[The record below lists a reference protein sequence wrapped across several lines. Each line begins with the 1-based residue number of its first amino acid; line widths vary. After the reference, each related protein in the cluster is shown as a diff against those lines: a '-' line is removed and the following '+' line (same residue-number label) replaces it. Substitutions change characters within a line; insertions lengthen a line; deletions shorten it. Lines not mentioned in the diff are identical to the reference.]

1 MLYTMKLSIGP
12 IQYFWDRRRVLDFYQ
27 QAADS
32 SAEIIYLG
40 EVICSKRREVKS
52 EDWLAIGN
60 ELKQSGKEVILS
72 SLTLLEAASEMG
84 SLKKLCRNESFMVE
98 ANDVSA
104 VQLLSAAGKNFVTG
118 PSFNIYNGRSLRLL
132 ASKGLK
138 RWVLPVELGL
148 ETLKDLQAL
157 RPAGLETEVFALGR
171 LPLAYSA
178 RCYTARSH
186 NLPKDDCQFK
196 CLDYPD
202 GRLLKTQEGQGFL
215 VLNGIQTQ
223 SALTHQVL
231 EQLPELKA
239 LGVDVLRISPQY
251 SGTLRIIDI
260 FDAARKG
267 KELGPLGEELLG
279 LLPLGACN
287 GYLVDKPGMDYLGPV
302 NTGQVTALPAL
313 AEVADVT
320 QQAV

>member
-1 MLYTMKLSIGP
+1 MMKLSLGP
-12 IQYFWDRRRVLDFYQ
+12 IQYFWERQRVLDFYQ

-32 SAEIIYLG
+32 AAEIIYLG
-40 EVICSKRREVKS
+40 EVICSKRRLVKL

-60 ELKQSGKEVILS
+60 ELKQSGKEVLLS
-72 SLTLLEAASEMG
+72 SLTLLEAASEMS
-84 SLKKLCRNESFMVE
+84 SLKKLCANDSFMVE
-98 ANDVSA
+98 ANDISA

-118 PSFNIYNGRSLRLL
+118 PSVNIYNGSSLQLL
-132 ASKGLK
+132 ARKGLK

-157 RPAGLETEVFALGR
+157 RPEGVETEVFALGR

-196 CLDYPD
+196 CIDYPD
-202 GRLLKTQEGQGFL
+202 GRMLETQEDQKFL

-231 EQLPELKA
+231 DQLPELAA
-239 LGVDVLRISPQY
+239 LGVDILRISPQY
-251 SGTLRIIDI
+251 DGTFEILKLFDI
-260 FDAARKG
+260 ALNNSQLDNLSDK
-267 KELGPLGEELLG
+267 LLK
-279 LLPLGACN
+279 LLPHGACN
-287 GYLVDKPGMDYLGPV
+287 GYMVEQAGMDYGS
-302 NTGQVTALPAL
+302 
-313 AEVADVT
+313 
-320 QQAV
+320 

>member
-1 MLYTMKLSIGP
+1 MKLSIGP
-12 IQYFWDRRRVLDFYQ
+12 IQYFWDRQRVLDFYQ
-27 QAADS
+27 QAANS

-40 EVICSKRREVKS
+40 EVICSKRRLIKF

-60 ELKQSGKEVILS
+60 ELKKSGKEVVLS

-98 ANDVSA
+98 ANDISA
-104 VQLLSAAGKNFVTG
+104 VQLLSAAGKDFVTG
-118 PSFNIYNGRSLRLL
+118 PSFNIYNGGSLQLL

-148 ETLKDLQAL
+148 DTLKDLQAL
-157 RPAGLETEVFALGR
+157 RPEGLETEVFALGR

-202 GRLLKTQEGQGFL
+202 GRMLATQEDQDFL

-231 EQLPELKA
+231 DQLPELND

-251 SGTLRIIDI
+251 SGTFKIIEI
-260 FDAARKG
+260 FDAARRG
-267 KELGPLGEELLG
+267 DDLGPLSEALLK

-287 GYLVDKPGMDYLGPV
+287 GYLVEQAGMNYGS
-302 NTGQVTALPAL
+302 
-313 AEVADVT
+313 

>member
-1 MLYTMKLSIGP
+1 MSPTLKLSLGP
-12 IQYFWDRRRVLDFYQ
+12 IQYFWDRQHVLDFYQ
-27 QAADS
+27 QVADS

-40 EVICSKRREVKS
+40 EVICSKRRLIKP
-52 EDWLAIGN
+52 EDWFAIGN

-84 SLKKLCRNESFMVE
+84 ALKKLCRNEAFMVE

-104 VQLLSAAGKNFVTG
+104 VQLLSAAGKDFVTG
-118 PSFNIYNGRSLRLL
+118 PSFNIYNGRSLQLL

-157 RPAGLETEVFALGR
+157 RPEGLETEVFALGR

-202 GRLLKTQEGQGFL
+202 GRMLETREGQEFL

-231 EQLPELKA
+231 DQLPELRA

-251 SGTLRIIDI
+251 RGTLRIVEI

-267 KELGPLGEELLG
+267 GEMGPLVEELIG

-287 GYLVDKPGMDYLGPV
+287 GYLVEQAGMDYIV
-302 NTGQVTALPAL
+302 
-313 AEVADVT
+313 
-320 QQAV
+320 

>member
-1 MLYTMKLSIGP
+1 MLNMIKLSLGP
-12 IQYFWDRRRVLDFYQ
+12 IQYFWERQRVLDFYQ

-32 SAEIIYLG
+32 AADIIYLG
-40 EVICSKRREVKS
+40 EVICSKRRLIKRD
-52 EDWLAIGN
+52 DWLAIGN
-60 ELKQSGKEVILS
+60 ELEQSGKEVILS
-72 SLTLLEAASEMG
+72 SLTLLEAASEMS

-118 PSFNIYNGRSLRLL
+118 PSFNIYNGRALNLL
-132 ASKGLK
+132 AAKGLK

-148 ETLKDLQAL
+148 DTLKDLQDL
-157 RPAGLETEVFALGR
+157 RPEGLETEVFALGR

-196 CLDYPD
+196 CIDYPD
-202 GRLLKTQEGQGFL
+202 GRLLETQEEQKFL

-231 EQLPELKA
+231 NQLPELTN
-239 LGVDVLRISPQY
+239 LGVDVLRISPQHE
-251 SGTLRIIDI
+251 GTFEIIKI
-260 FDAARKG
+260 FDAARNG
-267 KELGPLGEELLG
+267 GDLEPLVEELIST
-279 LLPLGACN
+279 LPLGACN
-287 GYLVDKPGMDYLGPV
+287 GYIVEQAGMDYES
-302 NTGQVTALPAL
+302 QQTA
-313 AEVADVT
+313 
-320 QQAV
+320 